1 MAMTLLSEIGF
12 KSLTRLVAVEAQTT
26 VFLFSPNFEPR
37 SVVGVQRATSSPV
50 ILAGDT
56 RWGIMTL
63 QSKYAR
69 VEPLEYLK
77 QQIIKYALSVL
88 QDDHHLAP
96 IKSTLSYPEDFSPN
110 QLQNIILELLEGV
123 TQPCNFVVDITALPR
138 RVICQIV
145 RCVER
150 LITSEQIAH
159 VYLFYTWAGSYPGSG
174 QPAEVGALKAVESG
188 QSLGKILQEG
198 KGAEVALFLGRHG
211 SDALQFI
218 EALPADKRVNVFAF
232 LNRSELFRSLEM
244 LRANVPILSSGDTA
258 IGIQYYLSLS
268 SAHNKLLNWAGGCQ
282 LHENRTY
289 LVAPFGPKPLLIS
302 ALAAVD
308 VLRARLKAEGVSGS
322 VCDVALLSTHH
333 YGTTYSVGSG
343 GLSIFHWEPGGED
356 VEIA

>member
-1 MAMTLLSEIGF
+1 MVMTLLSEISF
-12 KSLTRLVAVEAQTT
+12 KSFIRQVAVEEQTT
-26 VFLFSPNFEPR
+26 AFLFAPNFEPR
-37 SVVGVQRATSSPV
+37 SVVGVQRATSSPA

-56 RWGIMTL
+56 RWGILTL

-88 QDDHHLAP
+88 QDNHCLAP
-96 IKSTLSYPEDFSPN
+96 IKSTLSYPEDLSPD
-110 QLQNIILELLEGV
+110 QLRNTLLELLKGV
-123 TQPCNFVVDITALPR
+123 TQPCNLVVDITALPR
-138 RVICQIV
+138 RVIGQLV

-150 LITSEQIAH
+150 LVTSEQVAH
-159 VYLFYTWAGSYPGSG
+159 VYFFYTWAGSYPGSG
-174 QPAEVGALKAVESG
+174 QPTEAGVLRAVESG
-188 QSLGKILQEG
+188 KSLSKVLQEG
-198 KGAEVALFLGRHG
+198 MSAEAALFLGRHG

-244 LRANVPILSSGDTA
+244 LRANVPILSGGDTA
-258 IGIQYYLSLS
+258 IEIQYYLSLS
-268 SAHNKLLNWAGGCQ
+268 SAHNKLLNWAKGCQ
-282 LHENRTY
+282 LHENRAY

-308 VLRARLKAEGVSGS
+308 ILRARLRVEGVSQS
-322 VCDVALLSTHH
+322 VCDIALLSAHH

-343 GLSIFHWEPGGED
+343 GLSIFRWERGGED